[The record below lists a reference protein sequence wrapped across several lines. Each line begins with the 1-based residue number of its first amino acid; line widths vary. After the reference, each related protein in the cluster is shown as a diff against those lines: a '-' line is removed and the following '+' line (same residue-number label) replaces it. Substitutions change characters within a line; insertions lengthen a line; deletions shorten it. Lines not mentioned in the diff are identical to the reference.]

1 MTNPSARIA
10 IQSRSAPLRAVSY
23 PVSHHATVPS
33 WPHLA
38 HRARS
43 ALFVSKTPDVP
54 RRGSFGS
61 RTRDAHLGHTAYVRP
76 TSAFVPCAGLGS
88 FHVRYT
94 TVKRSGRR
102 GRSSMTSWGTVT
114 RRPDTSSSTRVGA
127 VLDRKSTRLNSSHGY
142 ISYAVFCLKKKKL
155 MRH

>member
-1 MTNPSARIA
+1 MTNPSPRIA

-54 RRGSFGS
+54 RRGSFGR
-61 RTRDAHLGHTAYVRP
+61 RTRDAHFGHTAYARP
-76 TSAFVPCAGLGS
+76 TSDFVPCAGLAPL
-88 FHVRYT
+88 HVRYI
-94 TVKRSGRR
+94 TVDRSGR
-102 GRSSMTSWGTVT
+102 GARSPARS
-114 RRPDTSSSTRVGA
+114 
-127 VLDRKSTRLNSSHGY
+127 
-142 ISYAVFCLKKKKL
+142 
-155 MRH
+155 